1 MNSKALY
8 NGKNIFFSLY
18 KIFGIVVV
26 VQSTFR
32 LEIHQ
37 NNIFLFL
44 KNYF

>member
-1 MNSKALY
+1 MNSKVLY
-8 NGKNIFFSLY
+8 NEKNIFFSLY
-18 KIFGIVVV
+18 KMFGIMVV
-26 VQSTFR
+26 VQSAFR

>member
-1 MNSKALY
+1 MNSKELY

-37 NNIFLFL
+37 NDVFLFL